1 MFSKDALSPIRAEM
15 VRRACD
21 TDVQVLR
28 DLPQSDGMGGI
39 TSDWRIIESVKAR
52 IVFSDGKESIEGGV
66 LQARSNWQI
75 YMATGASLM
84 PKDRVK
90 VLSGTMRQRVFNI
103 KSVDYGRSDALLLI
117 ADADV
122 VSDSGVDAL

>member
-1 MFSKDALSPIRAEM
+1 MFNQDALSPIRAEM
-15 VRRACD
+15 VRRACS
-21 TDVQVLR
+21 TEVQVLR

-39 TSDWRIIESVKAR
+39 TSDWRLVKAVKAR
-52 IVFSDGKESIEGGV
+52 IVFSDGNESLEGGV

-75 YMATGASLM
+75 YMPTGTSLM

-90 VLSGTMRQRVFNI
+90 VVSGTMRQRVFNI

-122 VSDSGVDAL
+122 VSDTGVDAL

>member
-1 MFSKDALSPIRAEM
+1 MFNQDALSPIRAEM
-15 VRRACD
+15 VRRACS
-21 TDVQVLR
+21 TEVQVLR
-28 DLPQSDGMGGI
+28 DLPQSDGIGGI
-39 TSDWRIIESVKAR
+39 TSDWRLVKAAKAR
-52 IVFSDGKESIEGGV
+52 IVFTDGKESLEGGV

-75 YMATGASLM
+75 YMPTGTFLM

-90 VLSGTMRQRVFNI
+90 VVSGTMRQRVFNI

-122 VSDSGVDAL
+122 VSDTGVDAL

>member
-1 MFSKDALSPIRAEM
+1 MFNQDALSPIRAEM
-15 VRRACD
+15 VRRACS
-21 TDVQVLR
+21 TEVQVLR

-39 TSDWRIIESVKAR
+39 TSDWRLVKAVKAR
-52 IVFSDGKESIEGGV
+52 IVFTDGKESLEGGV

-75 YMATGASLM
+75 YMPTGTSLM

-90 VLSGTMRQRVFNI
+90 VVSGTMRQRVFNI

-122 VSDSGVDAL
+122 VSDTGVDAL